1 MIQLENIY
9 KSFKGNAVLKGI
21 NLNLEKGEIMALVGM
36 SGDGKS
42 VLLKCIAGLIKPEEG
57 RVIIDGTDINTLKL
71 KELFAYW
78 KRIGFLFQGG
88 ALFESMTVFENIAF
102 PLKEKTK
109 LHHKEIR
116 ERVIKQIEEVGL
128 ADSEEKYP
136 SQLSGGMK
144 KRTALARE
152 LVWEPEIMLFDE
164 PTTGLDPIISHA
176 ILNLIQDL
184 HRRLNFTA
192 ILVTHE
198 LSKVFEIVNRVA
210 MIHKGKIEVVGSVND
225 ITNSENP
232 VVRQFINGE
241 VEGPISFR

>member
-21 NLNLEKGEIMALVGM
+21 NLNLEKGETMALVGM
-36 SGDGKS
+36 SGYGKS
-42 VLLKCIAGLIKPEEG
+42 VLLRCIAGLIKPEEG
-57 RVIIDGTDINTLKL
+57 RVIIDSTDINTLKG
-71 KELFAYW
+71 KDLFSYW

-136 SQLSGGMK
+136 SQLSGGMR

-210 MIHKGKIEVVGSVND
+210 MIHKGKIELVGSVSD
-225 ITNSENP
+225 ITNSKNP
-232 VVRQFINGE
+232 VVQQFINGE
-241 VEGPISFR
+241 VEGPISFK

>member
-36 SGDGKS
+36 SGYGKS

-57 RVIIDGTDINTLKL
+57 RVVIDGNDINTLKV
-71 KELFAYW
+71 KELFSYW

-136 SQLSGGMK
+136 SQLSGGMR

-176 ILNLIQDL
+176 ILNLIKDL

>member
-36 SGDGKS
+36 SGYGKS

-57 RVIIDGTDINTLKL
+57 RVIIDSTDINTLKG
-71 KELFAYW
+71 KDLFSYW

-136 SQLSGGMK
+136 SQLSGGMR

-176 ILNLIQDL
+176 ILNLIKDL

-210 MIHKGKIEVVGSVND
+210 MIHKGKIELVGSVND

>member
-21 NLNLEKGEIMALVGM
+21 NLNLEKGETMALVGM
-36 SGDGKS
+36 SGYGKS
-42 VLLKCIAGLIKPEEG
+42 VLLRCIAGLIKPEEG
-57 RVIIDGTDINTLKL
+57 RVIIDSTDINTLKG
-71 KELFAYW
+71 KDLFSYW

-136 SQLSGGMK
+136 SQLSGGMR

-176 ILNLIQDL
+176 ILNLIKDL